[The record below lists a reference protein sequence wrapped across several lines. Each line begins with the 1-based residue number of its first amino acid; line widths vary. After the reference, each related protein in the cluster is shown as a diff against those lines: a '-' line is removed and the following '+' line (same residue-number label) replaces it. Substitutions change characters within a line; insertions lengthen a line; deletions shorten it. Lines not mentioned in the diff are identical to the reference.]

1 MHLQQRQNKSPKPSD
16 YGTNKDIEQSLRQ
29 SQTQQNLNKSESD
42 EAQAEENS
50 PQQQNMLLYSNG
62 SSQDFK
68 ASSYDSMADNS
79 GDIQQ
84 LDNNYSHP
92 NSAHR

>member
-29 SQTQQNLNKSESD
+29 SQTQQNLNIDESEP
-42 EAQAEENS
+42 AQNS
-50 PQQQNMLLYSNG
+50 PPPHNILLYSNG

-68 ASSYDSMADNS
+68 ASSYDSMAENS
-79 GDIQQ
+79 GDI
-84 LDNNYSHP
+84 
-92 NSAHR
+92 

>member
-29 SQTQQNLNKSESD
+29 SQTQQNLNINESE
-42 EAQAEENS
+42 EAGPVQIS
-50 PQQQNMLLYSNG
+50 PAPHNILLYSNG

-68 ASSYDSMADNS
+68 ASSYDSMAENS
-79 GDIQQ
+79 GDI
-84 LDNNYSHP
+84 
-92 NSAHR
+92 